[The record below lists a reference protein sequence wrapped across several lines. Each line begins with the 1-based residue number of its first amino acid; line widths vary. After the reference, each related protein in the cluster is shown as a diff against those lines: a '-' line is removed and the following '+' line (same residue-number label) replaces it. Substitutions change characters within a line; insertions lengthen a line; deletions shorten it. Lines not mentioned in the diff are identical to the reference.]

1 MNRSFQEN
9 LEAYADLAVTVG
21 LNLQPG
27 QRLWLNVTGDPAA
40 TAPITRE
47 IVKKAYQAGARY
59 VHTSIQD
66 EQLSAIRLKYAPDDS
81 LEEYPAWRTAGMLEY
96 SRNGD
101 AFLSVNG
108 VSPDYLSGID
118 PQKIGLVQKV
128 ASQHNQEVSELRGK
142 GAMNW
147 SVIAVATPSWAAKV
161 FPDAPKEEQVDLL
174 WEAIFKACRVDQ
186 ANPTAAWEAHVSKLI
201 EQREKFTAKQYS
213 ALKFTGPGT
222 DLMVGLV
229 PNHRWMGGDLSALNG
244 IVCRPNLPTEE
255 IFTLPHR
262 ENVNGVVTASMPLNL
277 RGTLL
282 EDFSFTFE
290 NGRVVKA
297 TARQGEEV
305 LNSLLE
311 TDDGARHLGEVA
323 LVPHSSPLSQLGY
336 LFYNTLY
343 DENAASHIALGR
355 AYNDTLEG
363 GTAMS
368 MEEFTAAGGN
378 NSMIHVD
385 FMIGSG
391 EMDVDG
397 IQADGTAEP
406 VMRNGNWV

>member
-9 LEAYADLAVTVG
+9 LEAYAELAVQVG

-27 QRLWLNVTGDPAA
+27 QRLWLSVSGDPAA

-47 IVKKAYQAGARY
+47 VVKKAYQAGARY
-59 VHTSIQD
+59 VHTTIQD

-81 LEEYPAWRTAGMLEY
+81 LEEYPTWNTTGMLEY
-96 SRNGD
+96 SHNGD
-101 AFLSVNG
+101 AFLAISG

-161 FPDAPKEEQVDLL
+161 FPDAPAAEQIDLL

-186 ANPTAAWEAHVSKLI
+186 DNPTAAWEAHVNKLI

-222 DLMVGLV
+222 DLTVGLV

-297 TARQGEEV
+297 TARQGEAV

-311 TDDGARHLGEVA
+311 TDDGARRLGEVA
-323 LVPHSSPLSQLGY
+323 LVPHSSPLSQMGH

-355 AYNDTLEG
+355 AYNDTLQG

-385 FMIGSG
+385 FMIGSS

-397 IQADGTAEP
+397 IRADGTAEP
-406 VMRNGNWV
+406 VMRQGEWV